1 MRITTETI
9 LGIIPTDPEV
19 SKMKKFKHIAV
30 FTLLLV
36 GVGAYL
42 FNTANLFGVLNS
54 SPCSVPSEVTTHTKK
69 QVTYSDA
76 EIAKAT
82 QLSDRQTAQADA
94 DASTTSASD
103 RAMSLGSMP
112 ESGVARKASQQQMN
126 SRLGESYLAFDDAVT
141 YAFSSTDPEQAI
153 EEIGYEMTH
162 NPIFFHMF
170 CQWAEQTVLP
180 NGKTIADY
188 NERFKDFLNRTAEAM
203 EQPYSNLERGWN
215 IWTEQIGTNICVTEE
230 YLSYANCGVA
240 FIKDCTIG
248 ALESRPSATN
258 WSRGLQADAEEVIT
272 EISGYTENLPA
283 FIVSKVVKNG
293 DKLFEFGFNAYD
305 KRIEIF
311 DTPKPETP
319 TETPN
324 TPPSTPS
331 TPTTPNNPTPNKPTP
346 KPTPTPTPTPTP
358 SKPTPSKPTPPTP
371 KPEKPTP
378 NKPTPPTPSNP
389 TSNKNASKDSCN
401 QGNANTGSRPNNP
414 TNGAGESQQG
424 KNDTPQRK
432 IIPPVPS
439 YGGNN
444 SGSSGSSHS
453 NSTTPSHQGSDN
465 HSAPSTAPIKPN
477 NSQYNGGSAGSNSG
491 AFILED

>member
-103 RAMSLGSMP
+103 RVMSLGSMP

-141 YAFSSTDPEQAI
+141 YAFTSTDPEQAV
-153 EEIGYEMTH
+153 EEISYEMTH

-170 CQWAEQTVLP
+170 CQWADRTVLP
-180 NGKTIADY
+180 NGKTITHY
-188 NERFKDFLNRTAEAM
+188 NGRFKDFLNRTAEAM
-203 EQPYSNLERGWN
+203 AEPYSSPERGWN
-215 IWTEQIGTNICVTEE
+215 RWGEQIGTDICVTEE
-230 YLSYANCGVA
+230 YLRYANCGVA
-240 FIKDCTIG
+240 FIKDCTFS
-248 ALESRPSATN
+248 ALEPRSSTTN
-258 WSRGLQADAEEVIT
+258 WHRGLQADADKVMT

-283 FIVSKVVKNG
+283 FIVSKIVKNG

-311 DTPKPETP
+311 D
-319 TETPN
+319 
-324 TPPSTPS
+324 
-331 TPTTPNNPTPNKPTP
+331 TP